1 MKIFESSYVDRKL
14 RVGVKNME
22 DNLQAITEG
31 GNFQKV
37 FFWLQIYPKNLLV
50 DCTFINS
57 MLKSSLE
64 HPSGSYPLHYNMV
77 KHG

>member
-37 FFWLQIYPKNLLV
+37 FFG
-50 DCTFINS
+50 F
-57 MLKSSLE
+57 KSTQKTS
-64 HPSGSYPLHYNMV
+64 
-77 KHG
+77 